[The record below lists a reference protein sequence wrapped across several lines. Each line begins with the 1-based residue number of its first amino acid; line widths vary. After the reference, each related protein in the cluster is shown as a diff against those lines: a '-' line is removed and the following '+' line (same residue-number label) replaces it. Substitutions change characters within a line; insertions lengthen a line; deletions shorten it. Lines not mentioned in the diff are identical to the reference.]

1 MIYFN
6 FNFIIYYFVIEQQI
20 YMCIC
25 SYLEI
30 LQLLGI

>member
-1 MIYFN
+1 MVHFKIHL
-6 FNFIIYYFVIEQQI
+6 IIYYFVIEQQI